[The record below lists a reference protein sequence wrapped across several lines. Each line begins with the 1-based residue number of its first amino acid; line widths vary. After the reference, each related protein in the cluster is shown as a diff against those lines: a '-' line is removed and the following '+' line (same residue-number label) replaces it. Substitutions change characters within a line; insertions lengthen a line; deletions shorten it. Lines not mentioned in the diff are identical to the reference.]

1 MTESTKTYRVSPPSN
16 STLISKEGMTE
27 AELRYFALQI
37 NNIEEGLEIWRE
49 KIEKDEIS
57 EALEWIK
64 GRYFVYTMYF
74 TQYHYVIWCLQNQRE
89 KYIYDG
95 AIEASDFLDEYRFKS
110 YRLTLP
116 EPPKSFPH
124 FENEAKLDER
134 GKEAENILRQRLKL
148 HEIEPQA
155 SLL

>member
-1 MTESTKTYRVSPPSN
+1 MSFQTHPKSQQIRILE
-16 STLISKEGMTE
+16 
-27 AELRYFALQI
+27 YFQDHP
-37 NNIEEGLEIWRE
+37 N
-49 KIEKDEIS
+49 
-57 EALEWIK
+57 EWIN

-124 FENEAKLDER
+124 FENEANLAER